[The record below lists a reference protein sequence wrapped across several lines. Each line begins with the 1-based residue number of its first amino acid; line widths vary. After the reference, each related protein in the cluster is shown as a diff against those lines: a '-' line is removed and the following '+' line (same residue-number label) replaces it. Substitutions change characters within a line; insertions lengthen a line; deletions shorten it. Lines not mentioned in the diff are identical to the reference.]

1 MTLGFQV
8 LFSFSQDRKNQCLL
22 AKLFDF
28 RDGYESTTDV
38 DVTIHTNMFPY
49 SQLPTLNFSGSC
61 SFEMYALHRDVLR
74 PDDRKEIC
82 GFISLHLGT
91 FWCSFP
97 LTIYEGEKSCPNISL
112 LLFTR
117 RVVFGRCHIRIDDLR
132 LFGRLRSQTNIANL
146 SLPPLTTITVSCPYH
161 RFPPPGFALCAKSTL
176 SDSTSCSTRLLY
188 GHHIYQPKIFR
199 HVPPPSRNFLKES
212 APRAESAE
220 HILVPTDSEMW
231 VFKWYQRNDHSSLQG
246 YETELKVLESVH
258 GAGVVFGASLFL
270 PSCYSIS
277 RS

>member
-1 MTLGFQV
+1 MYVSLTLGFQV

-74 PDDRKEIC
+74 PADRKEIC

-117 RVVFGRCHIRIDDLR
+117 RVAFGRCHIRIDDLR
-132 LFGRLRSQTNIANL
+132 LFGRLSSQTNIANL
-146 SLPPLTTITVSCPYH
+146 NLPPLTTITVPCPYH
-161 RFPPPGFALCAKSTL
+161 RFPPPRFALCAKSNALRLNILLYQATL
-176 SDSTSCSTRLLY
+176 RSSHLPTENLSSCSAAFPEL
-188 GHHIYQPKIFR
+188 
-199 HVPPPSRNFLKES
+199 
-212 APRAESAE
+212 
-220 HILVPTDSEMW
+220 SEGECP
-231 VFKWYQRNDHSSLQG
+231 QG
-246 YETELKVLESVH
+246 RKRGTH
-258 GAGVVFGASLFL
+258 FC
-270 PSCYSIS
+270 PH
-277 RS
+277 R